1 MNNLIYTLKKWT
13 PAVILFWI
21 SGASCTKLNVKT
33 YSVLPAAEYWSNPA
47 NIAAGKLAPYTAL
60 GNVVGGSGVSHMM
73 EIPSDEMVF
82 PTRGTDWYDGG
93 QWARMYYHQN
103 EPSDVDGNVDGC
115 WQGCLSGVSKCN
127 YVILTLQALPAGT
140 DPNLDADVAEMQALR
155 SIFYYKAMVLF
166 GNFPYVNYAVDPTKV
181 TQTPM
186 ATIFDSLE
194 TTLKAVIPNLATN
207 VDNSTYG
214 KVTRYAAFALLA
226 RMYLNA
232 KYYTGT
238 DRSADCI
245 AMCDSI
251 INSSNYSLE
260 KDYFDCFNG
269 IHNMSKE
276 NILVVP
282 GDQTGQTYTNGI
294 VQASIEFNS
303 ALTFGIPCCN
313 YGNNGASTTKDF
325 YQYFD
330 TASVYSSNIEQINGR
345 TVHNTLRTFNDM
357 RTGQYLVG
365 QQFQGDGVTN
375 YPPYKNWIVAN
386 DDPCCTYDGNSST
399 TKTTKIGDDYNS
411 QLSPVVYYDTMN
423 EFSFGTSPAYFR
435 HAGVR
440 NIKYWPQPG
449 LPPNNHMGNAWV
461 VFRMADVY
469 LMRGEA
475 YYWLGNSGNALL
487 DINVVRRRAY
497 NDSTSAHDWG
507 SADLTPDNI
516 LQERGRELAWEDV
529 RRIDQ
534 IRMQVY
540 TGTPYF
546 TRARSYPPK
555 PADPDTHTFWLP
567 VPTVEINTNPNLK
580 QNPGY

>member
-1 MNNLIYTLKKWT
+1 MNTIIYNLKKWA
-13 PAVILFWI
+13 PAVFLLWI
-21 SGASCTKLNVKT
+21 SGAACTKLNVKT
-33 YSVLPAAEYWSNPA
+33 YSVLPAAEFWADPD
-47 NIAAGKLAPYTAL
+47 NIANGKIAPYTAL
-60 GNVVGGSGVSHMM
+60 GNVVGHTGVGHMM
-73 EIPSDEMVF
+73 EIPSDEMVY

-103 EPSDVDGNVDGC
+103 LPTDVDGNVDGC

-127 YVILTLQALPAGT
+127 YVILTLQGLPAGT
-140 DPNLDADVAEMQALR
+140 DANLNADVAEMVALR

-186 ATIFDSLE
+186 AAVFDSLE
-194 TTLKAVIPNLATN
+194 VALKGALPNLKTN
-207 VDNSTYG
+207 VDPSTYG
-214 KVTRYAAFALLA
+214 VVTKYAAFALLA

-232 KYYTGT
+232 KFFTGT

-245 AMCDSI
+245 SMCDSI
-251 INSSNYSLE
+251 IASGNYALE
-260 KDYFDCFNG
+260 PDYFDCFAG
-269 IHNMSKE
+269 INNSSKE

-282 GDQTGQTYTNGI
+282 GSQNGLTYSNGI
-294 VQASIEFNS
+294 IQASIEFNS

-313 YGNNGASTTKDF
+313 YGNNGASTTHDF

-330 TASVYSSNIEQINGR
+330 TASAYSSNTVQINGR
-345 TVHNTLRTFNDM
+345 TVNNTLRTFNDQ

-365 QQFQGDGVTN
+365 QQFQGNGVSN
-375 YPPYKNWIVAN
+375 YPPYKNWVVAN
-386 DDPCCTYDGNSST
+386 NDYCCTYNGDTSVAN
-399 TKTTKIGDDYNS
+399 TTKIGDYYNS
-411 QLSPVVYYDTMN
+411 QYSPTIYYDTMN
-423 EFSFGTSPAYFR
+423 EFVFGTSPAYFR

-449 LPPNNHMGNAWV
+449 LPPNNNMGNAWV
-461 VFRMADVY
+461 VFRLADVY

-475 YYWLGNSGNALL
+475 EFWTGDLGDALN
-487 DINVVRRRAY
+487 DFNTVRQRAY
-497 NDSTSAHDWG
+497 SGSSAYNWTS
-507 SADLTPDNI
+507 SDLTADNI

-529 RRIDQ
+529 RRLDQ
-534 IRMQVY
+534 IRMQTY

-546 TRARSYPPK
+546 TRARNYPPK
-555 PADPDTHTFWLP
+555 PADPDNHTMFLP
-567 VPTVEINTNPNLK
+567 VPIVELNTNPKLS

>member
-1 MNNLIYTLKKWT
+1 MKNLLYNFKKWA
-13 PAVILFWI
+13 PAIILLWI

-33 YSVLPAAEYWSNPA
+33 YSVLPAAEFWSNPA
-47 NIAAGKLAPYTAL
+47 NIASGKLAPYTAL
-60 GNVVGGSGVSHMM
+60 GNVIANNGIGNVMS
-73 EIPSDEMVF
+73 ITSDEKVF

-103 EPSDVDGNVDGC
+103 VASDVDGVVESC
-115 WQGCLSGVSKCN
+115 WQGALSGISKSN
-127 YVILTLQALPAGT
+127 YVILTLQGLPSGT
-140 DPNLDADVAEMQALR
+140 DPTLNEDVAEMQALR
-155 SIFYYKAMVLF
+155 SLFYYKAMVLF
-166 GNFPYVNYAVDPTKV
+166 GNFPYVNNAVDPTKV

-186 ATIFDSLE
+186 AAIFDSLE
-194 TTLKAVIPNLATN
+194 TTLKAAIPNLKPGVDAT
-207 VDNSTYG
+207 TYG
-214 KVTRYAAFALLA
+214 KMNRYSAFALLA

-251 INSSNYSLE
+251 INSNNYILE
-260 KDYFDCFNG
+260 PDYFDCFAGAN
-269 IHNMSKE
+269 NSSKE

-282 GDQTGQTYTNGI
+282 ASQNGLTYSNGI
-294 VQASIEFNS
+294 VQTSIEFNS
-303 ALTFGIPCCN
+303 SLTFGIPCCN
-313 YGNNGASTTKDF
+313 YGNNGASSTRDF

-330 TASVYSSNIEQINGR
+330 TASVYGSNSVQINGR
-345 TVHNTLRTFNDM
+345 TVNNVLRTFNDQ
-357 RTGQYLVG
+357 RTGQYLTG

-375 YPPYKNWIVAN
+375 YPPYKNWVVAN
-386 DDPCCTYDGNSST
+386 NDVCCTYDGDAST
-399 TKTTKIGDDYNS
+399 QTTTKIGDNYNS
-411 QLSPVVYYDTMN
+411 LKSPVVYYDTMN
-423 EFSFGTSPAYFR
+423 EFTFGTAPAYFR

-449 LPPNNHMGNAWV
+449 LPPGNRMANAV
-461 VFRMADVY
+461 VIFRLADVY

-475 YYWLGNSGNALL
+475 YYWAGDLANALK
-487 DINVVRRRAY
+487 DFNVVRERAY
-497 NDSTSAHDWG
+497 SGSTSHDWTT
-507 SADLTPDNI
+507 ADLTPDNI
-516 LQERGRELAWEDV
+516 LAERGRELAWEDV

-534 IRMQVY
+534 IRMEVY

-546 TRARSYPPK
+546 TRARNYPPK
-555 PADPDTHTFWLP
+555 PADPDKHTFWLP

>member
-1 MNNLIYTLKKWT
+1 MSILLYNLKKWA
-13 PAVILFWI
+13 PAVFLLWI
-21 SGASCTKLNVKT
+21 SGAACTKLNVKT
-33 YSVLPAAEYWSNPA
+33 YSVLPAAEFWSDPA
-47 NIAAGKLAPYTAL
+47 NIANGKIAPYTAL
-60 GNVVGGSGVSHMM
+60 GNVSQGSGFDHMM

-103 EPSDVDGNVDGC
+103 LPSDVDGNVDGC
-115 WQGCLSGVSKCN
+115 WQACLGGVSKCN
-127 YVILTLQALPAGT
+127 YVILTLQSLPSGT
-140 DPNLDADVAEMQALR
+140 DATLAADVAEMTALR

-166 GNFPYVNYAVDPTKV
+166 GDFPYVNYAVDPTKV

-186 ATIFDSLE
+186 AGVFDSLE
-194 TTLKAVIPNLATN
+194 LALKGALPNLKTN
-207 VDNSTYG
+207 VDASTYG
-214 KVTRYAAFALLA
+214 VVTKYAAFATLA

-232 KYYTGT
+232 KFFTGT

-251 INSSNYSLE
+251 IASGNYALE
-260 KDYFDCFNG
+260 PDYFDVFVGN
-269 IHNMSKE
+269 NNSSKE

-282 GDQTGQTYTNGI
+282 ASQNGLTFSNGI
-294 VQASIEFNS
+294 VQGSIEFNS

-313 YGNNGASTTKDF
+313 YGNNGASTTHDF

-330 TASVYSSNIEQINGR
+330 TTSVYSSNTVQINGR
-345 TVHNTLRTFNDM
+345 TVNNTLRTFNDQ

-386 DDPCCTYDGNSST
+386 NDVCCTYNGDASVNA
-399 TKTTKIGDDYNS
+399 TTKIGDYYNS
-411 QLSPVVYYDTMN
+411 QYSPTIYYDTMN
-423 EFSFGTSPAYFR
+423 EFVFGTSPAYFR

-449 LPPNNHMGNAWV
+449 LPPGNRMGNAWV
-461 VFRMADVY
+461 VYRLADIY

-475 YYWLGNSGNALL
+475 EFWTGDMGDALK
-487 DINVVRRRAY
+487 DFNTVRERAY
-497 NDSTSAHDWG
+497 SGSTAADWTL
-507 SADLTPDNI
+507 SDLTADNI
-516 LQERGRELAWEDV
+516 LQERGREMAWEDV
-529 RRIDQ
+529 RRTDQ
-534 IRMQVY
+534 IRMQTY
-540 TGTPYF
+540 SGTPYF
-546 TRARSYPPK
+546 TRARNYPPK
-555 PADPDTHTFWLP
+555 PADPDNHLMFLP

>member
-1 MNNLIYTLKKWT
+1 MNTLLYTLKKWA
-13 PAVILFWI
+13 PAVMLLGL

-33 YSVLPAAEYWSNPA
+33 YSVLPATEYWSNPA
-47 NIAAGKLAPYTAL
+47 NIATGKLAPYTAL
-60 GNVVGGSGVSHMM
+60 GNVVGHGGVGNMM
-73 EIPSDEMVF
+73 EITSDEMVY

-93 QWARMYYHQN
+93 QWARMYFHQN

-115 WQGCLSGVSKCN
+115 WQGCLSGISKCN
-127 YVILTLQALPAGT
+127 YVILTLQGLPAGT
-140 DPNLDADVAEMQALR
+140 DPNLASDVAEMQALR

-166 GNFPYVNYAVDPTKV
+166 GDFPYVNSAVDPTKV

-194 TTLKAVIPNLATN
+194 TTLLAAIPNLKSN
-207 VDNSTYG
+207 VDASTYG
-214 KVTRYAAFALLA
+214 IVTKYAAYALLA

-245 AMCDSI
+245 TMCNNI
-251 INSSNYSLE
+251 INSGNYQLE

-269 IHNMSKE
+269 IHNMSAE

-282 GDQTGQTYTNGI
+282 GDQQGTTYTNGI

-303 ALTFGIPCCN
+303 SLTFGIPCCN
-313 YGNNGASTTKDF
+313 YGNNGASSTRDF

-330 TASVYSSNIEQINGR
+330 TSSTYGSSTVVINGR
-345 TVHNTLRTFNDM
+345 TVHNKLRTFNDM
-357 RTGQYLVG
+357 RTGQYLIG

-375 YPPYKNWIVAN
+375 YPPYKNWIVDN
-386 DDPCCTYDGNSST
+386 DDVCCTYDGDASVNM
-399 TKTTKIGDDYNS
+399 TTKIGDDYNS
-411 QLSPVVYYDTMN
+411 QKSPVVYYDTMV

-449 LPPNNHMGNAWV
+449 LPPNNNMGNSWS
-461 VFRMADVY
+461 VFRLADVY
-469 LMRGEA
+469 LMKAEA
-475 YYWLGNSGNALL
+475 EYWSGDLGDAVNDFNT
-487 DINVVRRRAY
+487 VRARAY
-497 NDSTSAHDWG
+497 SNTG
-507 SADLTPDNI
+507 SYAWTTADLTPDNI
-516 LQERGRELAWEDV
+516 LAERGREMAWEDT

-534 IRMQVY
+534 IRMQSY

-546 TRARSYPPK
+546 TRARNYPPK
-555 PADPDTHTFWLP
+555 PADPDNHTMFLP

>member
-1 MNNLIYTLKKWT
+1 MSILLYNLKKWA
-13 PAVILFWI
+13 PAVFLLWI
-21 SGASCTKLNVKT
+21 SGAACTKLNVKT
-33 YSVLPAAEYWSNPA
+33 YSVLPAAEFWSDPA
-47 NIAAGKLAPYTAL
+47 NIANGKIAPYTAL
-60 GNVVGGSGVSHMM
+60 GNVSQGSGFDHMM

-103 EPSDVDGNVDGC
+103 LPSDVDGNVDGC
-115 WQGCLSGVSKCN
+115 WQACLGGVSKCN
-127 YVILTLQALPAGT
+127 YVILTLQSLPSGT
-140 DPNLDADVAEMQALR
+140 DATLAADVAEMTALR

-166 GNFPYVNYAVDPTKV
+166 GDFPYVNYAVDPTKV

-186 ATIFDSLE
+186 AGVFDSLE
-194 TTLKAVIPNLATN
+194 LALKGALPNLKTN
-207 VDNSTYG
+207 VDASTYG
-214 KVTRYAAFALLA
+214 VVTKYAAFATLA

-232 KYYTGT
+232 KFFTGT

-251 INSSNYSLE
+251 IASGNYALE
-260 KDYFDCFNG
+260 PDYFDVFVGN
-269 IHNMSKE
+269 NNSSKE

-282 GDQTGQTYTNGI
+282 ASQNGLTFSNGI
-294 VQASIEFNS
+294 VQGSIVFNS
-303 ALTFGIPCCN
+303 ALSFGIPCCN
-313 YGNNGASTTKDF
+313 YGNNGASTTHDF

-330 TASVYSSNIEQINGR
+330 TTSLYSSNTVQINGR
-345 TVHNTLRTFNDM
+345 TVNNTLRTFNDQ

-386 DDPCCTYDGNSST
+386 NDVCCTYNGDASVNA
-399 TKTTKIGDDYNS
+399 TTKIGDYYNS
-411 QLSPVVYYDTMN
+411 QYSPTIYYDTMN
-423 EFSFGTSPAYFR
+423 EFVFGTSPAYFR

-449 LPPNNHMGNAWV
+449 LPPGNRMGNAWV
-461 VFRMADVY
+461 VYRLADIY

-475 YYWLGNSGNALL
+475 EFWTGDMGDALK
-487 DINVVRRRAY
+487 DFNTVRERAY
-497 NDSTSAHDWG
+497 SGSTAADWTL
-507 SADLTPDNI
+507 SDLTADNI
-516 LQERGRELAWEDV
+516 LQERGREMAWEDV
-529 RRIDQ
+529 RRTDQ
-534 IRMQVY
+534 IRMQTY
-540 TGTPYF
+540 SGTPYF
-546 TRARSYPPK
+546 TRARNYPPK
-555 PADPDTHTFWLP
+555 PADPDNHLMFLP

>member
-1 MNNLIYTLKKWT
+1 MSILLYNLKKWA
-13 PAVILFWI
+13 PAVFLLWI
-21 SGASCTKLNVKT
+21 SGAACTKLNVKT
-33 YSVLPAAEYWSNPA
+33 YSVLPAAEFWSDPA
-47 NIAAGKLAPYTAL
+47 NIANGKIAPYTAL
-60 GNVVGGSGVSHMM
+60 GNVSQGSGFDHMM

-103 EPSDVDGNVDGC
+103 LPSDVDGNVDGC
-115 WQGCLSGVSKCN
+115 WQACLGGVSKCN
-127 YVILTLQALPAGT
+127 YVILTLQSLPSGT
-140 DPNLDADVAEMQALR
+140 DATLAADVAEMTALR

-166 GNFPYVNYAVDPTKV
+166 GDFPYVNYAVDPTKV

-186 ATIFDSLE
+186 AGVFDSLE
-194 TTLKAVIPNLATN
+194 LALKGALPNLKTN
-207 VDNSTYG
+207 VDASTYG
-214 KVTRYAAFALLA
+214 VVTKYAAFATLA

-232 KYYTGT
+232 KFFTGT

-251 INSSNYSLE
+251 IASGNYALE
-260 KDYFDCFNG
+260 PDYFDVFVGN
-269 IHNMSKE
+269 NNSSKE

-282 GDQTGQTYTNGI
+282 ASQNGLTFSNGI
-294 VQASIEFNS
+294 VQGSIEFNS

-313 YGNNGASTTKDF
+313 YGNNGASTTHDF

-330 TASVYSSNIEQINGR
+330 TTSLYSSNTVQINGR
-345 TVHNTLRTFNDM
+345 TVNNTLRTFNDQ

-386 DDPCCTYDGNSST
+386 NDVCCTYNGDASVNA
-399 TKTTKIGDDYNS
+399 TTKIGDYYNS
-411 QLSPVVYYDTMN
+411 QYSPTIYYDTMN
-423 EFSFGTSPAYFR
+423 EFVFGTSPAYFR

-449 LPPNNHMGNAWV
+449 LPPGNRMGNAWV
-461 VFRMADVY
+461 VYRLADIY

-475 YYWLGNSGNALL
+475 EFWTGDMGDALK
-487 DINVVRRRAY
+487 DFNTVRERAY
-497 NDSTSAHDWG
+497 SGSTAADWTL
-507 SADLTPDNI
+507 SDLTADNI
-516 LQERGRELAWEDV
+516 LQERGREMAWEDV
-529 RRIDQ
+529 RRTDQ
-534 IRMQVY
+534 IRMQTY
-540 TGTPYF
+540 SGTPYF
-546 TRARSYPPK
+546 TRARNYPPK
-555 PADPDTHTFWLP
+555 PADPDNHLMFLP

>member
-1 MNNLIYTLKKWT
+1 MNIIIYNLKKWA
-13 PAVILFWI
+13 PAVFLLWI
-21 SGASCTKLNVKT
+21 SGAACTKLNVKT
-33 YSVLPAAEYWSNPA
+33 YSVLPAAEFWSNPS
-47 NIAAGKLAPYTAL
+47 NIANGKIAPYTAL
-60 GNVVGGSGVSHMM
+60 GSVVGGTGVGHMM

-103 EPSDVDGNVDGC
+103 LPSDVDGNVDGC
-115 WQGCLSGVSKCN
+115 WQGCLGGVSKCN
-127 YVILTLQALPAGT
+127 YVILTLQSLPSGT
-140 DPNLDADVAEMQALR
+140 DATLAADVAEMTALR

-166 GNFPYVNYAVDPTKV
+166 GDFPYVNYAVDPTKV

-186 ATIFDSLE
+186 AGVFDSLE
-194 TTLKAVIPNLATN
+194 LALKGALPNLKTN
-207 VDNSTYG
+207 VDASTYG
-214 KVTRYAAFALLA
+214 VVTKYAAFATLA

-232 KYYTGT
+232 KFFTGT

-251 INSSNYSLE
+251 IASGNYALE
-260 KDYFDCFNG
+260 PDYFDVFVGN
-269 IHNMSKE
+269 NNSSKE

-282 GDQTGQTYTNGI
+282 ASQNGLTFSNGI
-294 VQASIEFNS
+294 VQGSIEFNS

-313 YGNNGASTTKDF
+313 YGNNGASTTHDF

-330 TASVYSSNIEQINGR
+330 TTSLYSSNTVQINGR
-345 TVHNTLRTFNDM
+345 TVNNTLRTFNDQ

-386 DDPCCTYDGNSST
+386 NDVCCTYNGDASVNA
-399 TKTTKIGDDYNS
+399 TTKIGDYYNS
-411 QLSPVVYYDTMN
+411 QYSPTIYYDTMN
-423 EFSFGTSPAYFR
+423 EFVFGTSPAYFR

-449 LPPNNHMGNAWV
+449 LPPGNRMGNAWV
-461 VFRMADVY
+461 VYRLADIY

-475 YYWLGNSGNALL
+475 EFWTGDMGDALK
-487 DINVVRRRAY
+487 DFNTVRERAY
-497 NDSTSAHDWG
+497 SGSTAADWTL
-507 SADLTPDNI
+507 SDLTADNI
-516 LQERGRELAWEDV
+516 LQERGREMAWEDV
-529 RRIDQ
+529 RRTDQ
-534 IRMQVY
+534 IRMQTY
-540 TGTPYF
+540 SGTPYF
-546 TRARSYPPK
+546 TRARNYPPK
-555 PADPDTHTFWLP
+555 PADPDNHLMFLP